1 MTLNDYISRIKDG
14 KREIYYL
21 AAPSREVAESSPYY
35 ESLKK
40 QNVEVLFCTELHDEH
55 VLVFL
60 QEYKNCRLT
69 SLEKE
74 MSQGKEA
81 EAADFGMKF
90 FEKVNLNK
98 KTNKSIFFFR
108 WPSFRWRN
116 RQFKKII

>member
-1 MTLNDYISRIKDG
+1 MKDG

-40 QNVEVLFCTELHDEH
+40 ENVEVLFCTEMHDEH
-55 VLVFL
+55 VLMFL
-60 QEYKNCRLT
+60 QEFKNCRLT

-81 EAADFGMKF
+81 EASDFGI
-90 FEKVNLNK
+90 LN
-98 KTNKSIFFFR
+98 F
-108 WPSFRWRN
+108 
-116 RQFKKII
+116 